1 MHSKAV
7 SKTITVNINEKI
19 ENEFREKAALK
30 YGKRKGYLGKAM
42 TEAMDQWMRNLDSD
56 IEAQSLKMLK
66 EGIKMKKWKFK
77 REELY
82 ER

>member
-1 MHSKAV
+1 M
-7 SKTITVNINEKI
+7 SKTITVNLNEEV
-19 ENEFREKAALK
+19 ENEFRKKAALK
-30 YGKRKGYLGKAM
+30 YGKRKGYLGKAI
-42 TEAMDQWMRNLDSD
+42 TEAMDQWIRSLDSD
-56 IEAQSLKMLK
+56 VEAQSLKMLK

>member
-1 MHSKAV
+1 MHSKVV

-19 ENEFREKAALK
+19 ENEFREKAAPK

>member
-1 MHSKAV
+1 MHSKVV

-42 TEAMDQWMRNLDSD
+42 TEAMD
-56 IEAQSLKMLK
+56 
-66 EGIKMKKWKFK
+66 
-77 REELY
+77 EEPGF
-82 ER
+82 

>member
-1 MHSKAV
+1 
-7 SKTITVNINEKI
+7 
-19 ENEFREKAALK
+19 
-30 YGKRKGYLGKAM
+30 M

-56 IEAQSLKMLK
+56 IDAQSLKMLK